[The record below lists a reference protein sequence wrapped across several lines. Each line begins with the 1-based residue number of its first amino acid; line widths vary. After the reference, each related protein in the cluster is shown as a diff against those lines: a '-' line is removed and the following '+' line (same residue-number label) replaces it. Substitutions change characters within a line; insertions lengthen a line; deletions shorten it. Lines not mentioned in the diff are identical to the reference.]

1 MPLAGNIKSL
11 AKSVLEAIGLIAST
25 FARDV
30 AIQKK
35 IFGLDMET
43 LILSNEEMD
52 DIMEIVKSL
61 EVSDLLIKGVIETI
75 ENEAKE

>member
-1 MPLAGNIKSL
+1 MPLAENILKSL

-25 FARDV
+25 FATDV

-35 IFGLDMET
+35 IFGLDMRT

-52 DIMEIVKSL
+52 NIMEIVKSL
-61 EVSDLLIKGVIETI
+61 VSDLLKYLIYW
-75 ENEAKE
+75 